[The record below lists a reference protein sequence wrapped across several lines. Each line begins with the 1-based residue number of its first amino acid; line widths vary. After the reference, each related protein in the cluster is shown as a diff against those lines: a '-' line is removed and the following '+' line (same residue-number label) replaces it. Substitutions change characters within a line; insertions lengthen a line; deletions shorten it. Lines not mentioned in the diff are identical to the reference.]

1 MDFGL
6 AFSFPFKDQQ
16 WFKKLI
22 IPGLVS
28 LIPIIGQFF
37 LMGFGLN
44 VAKRVIEKNPESL
57 PELDFG
63 ADLKRGFMAFVIGL
77 GYGLPIILVSLVMS
91 IVLVAVGGFS
101 ADSSS
106 SNTTM
111 TIVLILQSCFGII
124 ALIYG
129 LAMAFF
135 TSAALGNYLAN
146 GEQLAAAFKFKEI
159 WGFLKTAI
167 VPYLLVIIGG
177 FLGNFIGS
185 LGAIICVVGLLV
197 TMPYG
202 MAVYGHFI
210 GQAYNEA
217 NAVKKG

>member
-28 LIPIIGQFF
+28 LIPIVGQLF
-37 LMGFGLN
+37 LVGFGLN

-63 ADLKRGFMAFVIGL
+63 GDLKRGFMSFVIGL
-77 GYGLPIILVSLVMS
+77 GYSLPIILVSLVLS
-91 IVLVAVGGFS
+91 IILVAVGGFS
-101 ADSSS
+101 GDSSS
-106 SNTTM
+106 SESTVA
-111 TIVLILQSCFGII
+111 IILVLQSCFGII
-124 ALIYG
+124 AFIYG

-135 TSAALGNYLAN
+135 TSAALGNFLAK
-146 GEQLAAAFKFKEI
+146 GEQLGAAFKFKEI
-159 WGFLKTAI
+159 WGYLKTAF
-167 VPYLLVIIGG
+167 VPYLLVIVGG
-177 FLGNFIGS
+177 FLGNLIGS

-202 MAVYGHFI
+202 IAVYGHFI
-210 GQAYNEA
+210 GQAYKVA
-217 NAVKKG
+217 NPD

>member
-28 LIPIIGQFF
+28 LIPIVGQFF
-37 LMGFGLN
+37 LIGFGLN

-57 PELDFG
+57 PDLDFG
-63 ADLKRGFMAFVIGL
+63 DDLKRGFMSFVIGL
-77 GYGLPIILVSLVMS
+77 GYALPIILVSLVMS
-91 IVLVAVGGFS
+91 IILVAVGGFS
-101 ADSSS
+101 ADSSTS
-106 SNTTM
+106 DTTM
-111 TIVLILQSCFGII
+111 AIVLVLQSCFGII
-124 ALIYG
+124 AFIYG

-146 GEQLAAAFKFKEI
+146 GEQLGFAFRFKEV
-159 WGFLKTAI
+159 WGLLKTAI
-167 VPYLLVIIGG
+167 VPYLLVIVGG
-177 FLGNFIGS
+177 FIGNLIGS

-217 NAVKKG
+217 TSIKKG

>member
-28 LIPIIGQFF
+28 LIPIVGQFF

-63 ADLKRGFMAFVIGL
+63 SDLKRGFMAFVIGL

-106 SNTTM
+106 SDTTM
-111 TIVLILQSCFGII
+111 AIVLILQSCFGII
-124 ALIYG
+124 AFIYG

-135 TSAALGNYLAN
+135 TSAALGNFLAN
-146 GEQLAAAFKFKEI
+146 GEQLGAAFRFKEI
-159 WGFLKTAI
+159 WSFLRTAI
-167 VPYLLVIIGG
+167 VPYLLVIVGG
-177 FLGNFIGS
+177 FLGNLIGS
-185 LGAIICVVGLLV
+185 LGAIVCVVGLLV

-210 GQAYNEA
+210 GQAYKEA
-217 NAVKKG
+217 NAVK